1 MVYHGDLG
9 WGFYFLKR
17 EERYRD
23 RLKQQHEIF
32 NPTAC
37 YLDVQAL

>member
-1 MVYHGDLG
+1 MVI
-9 WGFYFLKR
+9 WGGHFIFLKR
-17 EERYRD
+17 EERYRA
-23 RLKQQHEIF
+23 RLKQHPDIF